1 MRTLKCIKGSLVLP
15 KDKEC
20 RHIKMPWTTI
30 IRGKPNIFGQT
41 CERHFY
47 RHKDLKQKP
56 YVEEG
61 TCWIDEETFKV
72 IEVDNDD

>member
-1 MRTLKCIKGSLVLP
+1 MRSLKCIKDRIMLP

-20 RHIKMPWTTI
+20 RHIKMPWMTR
-30 IRGKPNIFGQT
+30 IRSKPNRFGMVT
-41 CERHFY
+41 EMTYY

-61 TCWIDEETFKV
+61 TIWIDGELFKV
-72 IEVDNDD
+72 VEVK